1 MTATKP
7 KRQRKPKEG
16 DVLAI
21 PLGDGTYAFGQV
33 CKGGGSYAYFDLRS
47 NQFLPIDEIVSCPVA
62 FRVAMV
68 GDSAK
73 NGGWTILGNLPL
85 IGPLAELASYRNQ
98 PVGSNQLYLVKGNQ
112 RIPATYDQVK
122 DLEVMSWWYEDHV
135 VQRLID
141 HFAGRPNLE
150 FDSTRRIK
158 VYDPKTGQEIDPE
171 TGEEIKRGPPKPSLG
186 DANSANDAPHI
197 SQSAGK
203 SKPATA
209 ATLGKMHEMA
219 ATYDHLIA
227 LLRAT
232 ADERLTLYTE
242 SIAGSVA
249 QLKRMLAADVDAKLG
264 HEIVKGVRE
273 GLRETPQLLV
283 RLVPDRGIQYVAE
296 LEKKLGR
303 RFSDY

>member
-21 PLGDGTYAFGQV
+21 PLGDGTYGFGQV
-33 CKGGGSYAYFDLRS
+33 CSGGDYAYFDLRS
-47 NQFLPIDEIVSCPVA
+47 NRLPHMDEIVWRPVA

-73 NGGWTILGNLPL
+73 KGGWTILGNLPL

-112 RIPATYDQVK
+112 RTLATYEQVK

-150 FDSTRRIK
+150 FDSDRKIR

-171 TGEEIKRGPPKPSLG
+171 TGEEIKRGPPKPPLA
-186 DANSANDAPHI
+186 DVNSVNDAPPI
-197 SQSAGK
+197 SKAAAK
-203 SKPATA
+203 PKPATA
-209 ATLGKMHEMA
+209 ATLGKIHEMA
-219 ATYDHLIA
+219 ATYNQLIA

-249 QLKRMLAADVDAKLG
+249 QLKRMLAADVDAKLSR
-264 HEIVKGVRE
+264 EMVKGIRE

-283 RLVPDRGIQYVAE
+283 RLVPDRGLQYVAE
-296 LEKKLGR
+296 LENKLGR